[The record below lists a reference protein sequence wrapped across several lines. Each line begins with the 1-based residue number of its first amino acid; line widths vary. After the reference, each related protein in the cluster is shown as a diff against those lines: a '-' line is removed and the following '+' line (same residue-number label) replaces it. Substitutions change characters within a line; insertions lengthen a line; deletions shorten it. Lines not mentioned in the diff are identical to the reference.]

1 MIYRKQ
7 DISRTTCCGFGFAK
21 RIKRLTS
28 NISESKKDWTAI
40 LFPVINSLVA
50 PSLFLTYIFAII
62 LFKPRSEAK
71 NLPSQIKMEIT

>member
-7 DISRTTCCGFGFAK
+7 DISRTTRYGFGFAK
-21 RIKRLTS
+21 TIKKLTS
-28 NISESKKDWTAI
+28 NISESKMGWTAI

-50 PSLFLTYIFAII
+50 PSLFLTYIFAML

-71 NLPSQIKMEIT
+71 ILPSQIKMEII